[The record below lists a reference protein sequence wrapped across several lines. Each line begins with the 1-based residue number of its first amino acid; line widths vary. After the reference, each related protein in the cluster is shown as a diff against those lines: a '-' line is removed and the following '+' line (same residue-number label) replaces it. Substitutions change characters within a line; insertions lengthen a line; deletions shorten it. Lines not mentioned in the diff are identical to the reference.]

1 LVNANDVPV
10 KMKVSPLNAKWLLP
24 VWILMS
30 AAVLFADYFSG
41 PDIALTYL
49 FFVPVILATRY
60 NGGFYGLCFA
70 ILLPMF
76 RLAFYFVWV
85 DPLSFRDSVLNTVI
99 RIVVLVSAALLID
112 RVTRQAQE
120 IRVLRG
126 VLPVCSFC
134 MKIRDSKER
143 WLSLETY
150 IADHSE
156 AKMSHTV
163 CPDCGRR
170 HYGEFTK
177 EADHDSQAKDG
188 PKVSRH

>member
-1 LVNANDVPV
+1 
-10 KMKVSPLNAKWLLP
+10 
-24 VWILMS
+24 
-30 AAVLFADYFSG
+30 
-41 PDIALTYL
+41 
-49 FFVPVILATRY
+49 
-60 NGGFYGLCFA
+60 
-70 ILLPMF
+70 MF

-126 VLPVCSFC
+126 VLPLCSFC
-134 MKIRDSKER
+134 MKIRESKER
-143 WLSLETY
+143 WLTLENY

-177 EADHDSQAKDG
+177 EEDHDSQAKGG